1 MIDIEWGGVFI
12 VPPNG
17 EDMGRGEW
25 RIAGYD
31 RSVAKELFKNGINP
45 LVSVLLASRGVTDTE
60 GALRLIN
67 NDISAICDPFLLD
80 DMDKAVDRIKKAM
93 AEGEHIAVYGDY
105 DVDGITSSCLL
116 VSFFREKGC
125 KCELYIPER
134 LEEGYGI
141 KKAGIKTLADMGVT
155 LIITV
160 DCGITAVEEASYAAS
175 LGVDIVVTDHHECGE
190 ELPEAVAVVDPKRKN
205 GRYPEK
211 SLAGVGVA
219 FKLACAVEGAP
230 YEEMI
235 ERYGDL
241 VAVGTIADVV
251 PVTGENRLFIR
262 YGLDRIK
269 RGGRVG
275 IVKLCE
281 AAGIDRKALTAGNV
295 GFTLAPRINAAGR
308 LGRTECAQRLLLT
321 DDEKTA
327 CELAGTL
334 CDLNRERQLLEGEI
348 FLQALDML
356 QKRPPEGKPIVL
368 SSDSWHQ
375 GVTGI
380 VASRLTE
387 RYGLPAI
394 IICLQD
400 GVGKGSCR
408 SAGSFNL
415 YEALEAN
422 RDCILSFGGHEMAAG
437 LTIEEAS
444 IDEFRERIGRHYTE
458 VAKMPPAA
466 ELRIDFEVA
475 KAEILSI
482 ENVQCLSQLEPY
494 GTDNQTPVMC
504 IKDAEVMSV
513 IPICSGKHTKIW
525 ISKDKETFE
534 CVFFSKT
541 AEELRVREGGRAD
554 LAFTPQI
561 NEFRG
566 RRSVQLNL
574 LDVLAK

>member
-1 MIDIEWGGVFI
+1 MI
-12 VPPNG
+12 
-17 EDMGRGEW
+17 RGEW
-25 RIAGYD
+25 KIAGYD
-31 RSVAKELFKNGINP
+31 RETAVNLYRSGINA
-45 LVSVLLASRGVTDTE
+45 LVSVLLASRGVTDLN
-60 GALRLIN
+60 GANKLIN
-67 NDISAICDPFLLD
+67 NDLSAVCDPFLLD
-80 DMDKAVDRIKKAM
+80 DMDKAVERIKKAM
-93 AEGEHIAVYGDY
+93 ETGEHIAVYGDY

-116 VSFFREKGC
+116 TSFFREKGC
-125 KCELYIPER
+125 RCEIYIPER

-141 KKAGIKTLADMGVT
+141 KKTGIKTLAEMGVT
-155 LIITV
+155 LIVTV
-160 DCGITAVEEASYAAS
+160 DCGITAVEEAEYASS

-190 ELPEAVAVVDPKRKN
+190 ELPKAVAVVDPKRHDGN
-205 GRYPEK
+205 YPEK

-219 FKLACAVEGAP
+219 FKLACAVEGSP
-230 YEEMI
+230 VSEML

-251 PVTGENRLFIR
+251 PVTGENRVFIR
-262 YGLDRIK
+262 WGLDRIK
-269 RGGRVG
+269 RGGRIG
-275 IVKLCE
+275 ITKLCE
-281 AAGIDRKALTAGNV
+281 AAGIDRTQLTAGNV

-308 LGRTECAQRLLLT
+308 LGKTECAQKLLLT
-321 DDEKTA
+321 NDEKTA
-327 CELAGTL
+327 GGLAENLCE
-334 CDLNRERQLLEGEI
+334 LNRERQLLEGDI

-356 QKRPPEGKPIVL
+356 KENPPEGRPIVL
-368 SSDSWHQ
+368 SSSTWHQ

-394 IICLQD
+394 IICLTD

-408 SAGSFNL
+408 SVGTFNL

-422 RDCILSFGGHEMAAG
+422 KDCILSFGGHEMAAG
-437 LTIEEAS
+437 LTIEEGR
-444 IDEFRERIGRHYTE
+444 IDELRERIGRHYTE

-482 ENVQCLSQLEPY
+482 ENVQALSQLEPY

-504 IKDAEVMSV
+504 LRDAEILSV
-513 IPICSGKHTKIW
+513 IPICSGKHTKLW
-525 ISKDKETFE
+525 IERDGESFE

-541 AEELRVREGGRAD
+541 AEELRVREGAKAD

-574 LDVLAK
+574 LDILVK

>member
-1 MIDIEWGGVFI
+1 MI
-12 VPPNG
+12 
-17 EDMGRGEW
+17 RGEW
-25 RIAGYD
+25 KIAGYD
-31 RSVAKELFKNGINP
+31 RETAVKLYRSGVNM
-45 LVSVLLASRGVTDTE
+45 LVSVLLASRGVTDLN
-60 GALRLIN
+60 GANKLIN
-67 NDISAICDPFLLD
+67 NDLSAVCDPFLLD
-80 DMDKAVDRIKKAM
+80 DMDKAVERIKKAM
-93 AEGEHIAVYGDY
+93 ETGEHIAVYGDY

-116 VSFFREKGC
+116 TSFFREKGC
-125 KCELYIPER
+125 RCEIYIPER

-141 KKAGIKTLADMGVT
+141 KKTGIKTLADMGVT

-160 DCGITAVEEASYAAS
+160 DCGITAVEEAEYASS

-190 ELPEAVAVVDPKRKN
+190 ELPKAVAVVDPKRHDGN
-205 GRYPEK
+205 YPEK

-230 YEEMI
+230 VSEML

-251 PVTGENRLFIR
+251 PVTGENRVFIR
-262 YGLDRIK
+262 RGLDKIK
-269 RGGRVG
+269 RGGRIG
-275 IVKLCE
+275 ITKLCE
-281 AAGIDRKALTAGNV
+281 AAGIDRTQLTAGNV

-308 LGRTECAQRLLLT
+308 LGKTECAQKLLLT
-321 DDEKTA
+321 NDEKTA
-327 CELAGTL
+327 GGLAENLCE
-334 CDLNRERQLLEGEI
+334 LNRERQLLEGDI

-356 QKRPPEGKPIVL
+356 KENPPEGRPIVL
-368 SSDSWHQ
+368 SSSTWHQ

-394 IICLQD
+394 IICLTD

-408 SAGSFNL
+408 SVGSFNL

-422 RDCILSFGGHEMAAG
+422 KDCILSFGGHEMAAG
-437 LTIEEAS
+437 LTIEEER
-444 IDEFRERIGRHYTE
+444 IDELRERIGRHYTE

-482 ENVQCLSQLEPY
+482 ENVQALSQLEPY

-504 IKDAEVMSV
+504 LRNAEILSV
-513 IPICSGKHTKIW
+513 IPICSGKHTKLW
-525 ISKDKETFE
+525 IEKDKESFE

-541 AEELRVREGGRAD
+541 AEELRVREGGFAD

-574 LDVLAK
+574 LDILVK

>member
-1 MIDIEWGGVFI
+1 MI
-12 VPPNG
+12 
-17 EDMGRGEW
+17 RGEW
-25 RIAGYD
+25 KISGYD
-31 RSVAKELFKNGINP
+31 RETAVNLYRSGVNM
-45 LVSVLLASRGVTDTE
+45 LVSVLLASRGVTDLN
-60 GALRLIN
+60 GANKLIN
-67 NDISAICDPFLLD
+67 NDLSAVCDPFLLD
-80 DMDKAVDRIKKAM
+80 DMDKAVERIKKAM
-93 AEGEHIAVYGDY
+93 ETGEHIAVYGDY

-116 VSFFREKGC
+116 TSFFREKGC
-125 KCELYIPER
+125 RCEIYIPER

-141 KKAGIKTLADMGVT
+141 KKTGIKTLADMGVT

-160 DCGITAVEEASYAAS
+160 DCGITAVEEAEYASS

-190 ELPEAVAVVDPKRKN
+190 ELPKAVAVVDPKRHDGN
-205 GRYPEK
+205 YPEK

-230 YEEMI
+230 VSEML

-251 PVTGENRLFIR
+251 PVTGENRVFIR
-262 YGLDRIK
+262 RGLDRIK
-269 RGGRVG
+269 RGGRIG
-275 IVKLCE
+275 ITKLCE
-281 AAGIDRKALTAGNV
+281 AAGIDRTQLTAGNV

-308 LGRTECAQRLLLT
+308 LGKTECAQKLLLT
-321 DDEKTA
+321 NDEKTA
-327 CELAGTL
+327 GGLAENLCE
-334 CDLNRERQLLEGEI
+334 LNRERQLLEGDI

-356 QKRPPEGKPIVL
+356 KENPPEGRPIVL
-368 SSDSWHQ
+368 SSSTWHQ

-394 IICLQD
+394 IICLTD

-408 SAGSFNL
+408 SVGSFNL

-422 RDCILSFGGHEMAAG
+422 KDCILSFGGHEMAAG
-437 LTIEEAS
+437 LTIEEGH
-444 IDEFRERIGRHYTE
+444 IDELRERIGRHYTE

-482 ENVQCLSQLEPY
+482 ENVQALSQLEPY

-504 IKDAEVMSV
+504 LRNAEILSV
-513 IPICSGKHTKIW
+513 IPICSGKHTKLW
-525 ISKDKETFE
+525 IEKDKESFE

-541 AEELRVREGGRAD
+541 AEELRVREGGFAD

-574 LDVLAK
+574 LDILVK